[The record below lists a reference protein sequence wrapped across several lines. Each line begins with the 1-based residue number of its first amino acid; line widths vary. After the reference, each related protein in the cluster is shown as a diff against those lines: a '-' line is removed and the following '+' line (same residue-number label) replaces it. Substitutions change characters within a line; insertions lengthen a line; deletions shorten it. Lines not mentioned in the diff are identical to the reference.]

1 MVKRDTKTLARYF
14 TRPSTDSKR
23 RTSAGAKPAGGVIT
37 GGGDPPPPVR
47 KPFRIAT
54 GTDRIRVVPNGNA
67 APKVEELPISCVL
80 EVAYE
85 GSGSSVERTGC
96 FGILRRAVVD
106 APREGCS
113 NAAKR
118 LRQRELSVAAARSV
132 PLGVA
137 RRRDAL
143 NRGS

>member
-1 MVKRDTKTLARYF
+1 
-14 TRPSTDSKR
+14 
-23 RTSAGAKPAGGVIT
+23 VIT

-85 GSGSSVERTGC
+85 GLDQALKDGLFRDTPS
-96 FGILRRAVVD
+96 
-106 APREGCS
+106 
-113 NAAKR
+113 
-118 LRQRELSVAAARSV
+118 
-132 PLGVA
+132 
-137 RRRDAL
+137 RRR
-143 NRGS
+143 RCTS